1 MILSI
6 WAETPFD
13 SALPDF
19 LRFGPGVSK
28 VVSFD
33 FTLLLLLSI
42 ETWQSVWRSYWLLLS
57 LEAWGQREV
66 HSLPQAP
73 CCFLRLQEF

>member
-6 WAETPFD
+6 WAETSFD

-28 VVSFD
+28 AVSFD

-42 ETWQSVWRSYWLLLS
+42 ETWQSVWTSSWLLLS
-57 LEAWGQREV
+57 FEAWGQSEV

-73 CCFLRLQEF
+73 CFLLQLQE